1 MTVASAPAVAATIAS
16 PATQDLIVFN
26 VNSLISLRFDASRN
40 YGSKRYTMELNQVL
54 IKIHGHYCKSGD
66 TILTV

>member
-1 MTVASAPAVAATIAS
+1 MRADCSAVSPPGRMTVASAPAVAATIAS

-40 YGSKRYTMELNQVL
+40 YGSNRYTME
-54 IKIHGHYCKSGD
+54 
-66 TILTV
+66 